1 MDDICLRLLTT
12 SDVERHRQRR
22 SVVTLTDDNDRCV
35 GRVSLISLFLAT
47 PNQSTTTVT
56 TSTAQ
61 SAVTESVTSSPVLLV
76 AERFAET
83 VTFGLLPTVAI
94 IGLVV
99 NGLATFII
107 VGDRSPLSWRL
118 LRCLAVS
125 IDILL
130 LTPLMI
136 VVDVAAYFAVTSTAA
151 LNWLAAVVGFLQY
164 VQPWTLYITAT
175 YVHRLLLDERHRVP
189 PGRRVRCPLAQ
200 LVAMIVVGT
209 VYFTLYVPPV
219 RLMMYRSIASYS
231 ALCTVPLF
239 DQWQLSVGQTASTD
253 PVCYDCLYTL
263 VVYLAPIF
271 PLFYRFRRLVDAVFR
286 RDYQSVAVRS
296 GTALGSWADVV

>member
-1 MDDICLRLLTT
+1 
-12 SDVERHRQRR
+12 
-22 SVVTLTDDNDRCV
+22 
-35 GRVSLISLFLAT
+35 
-47 PNQSTTTVT
+47 
-56 TSTAQ
+56 
-61 SAVTESVTSSPVLLV
+61 
-76 AERFAET
+76 
-83 VTFGLLPTVAI
+83 
-94 IGLVV
+94 
-99 NGLATFII
+99 
-107 VGDRSPLSWRL
+107 
-118 LRCLAVS
+118 
-125 IDILL
+125 
-130 LTPLMI
+130 MI

-253 PVCYDCLYTL
+253 PVYYVCYDCLYTL

-271 PLFYRFRRLVDAVFR
+271 PLFYRYRRLVDAVFR
-286 RDYQSVAVRS
+286 RDYQSVVVRS
-296 GTALGSWADVV
+296 GTALGSWTDVVSVMCGVHIITQCTKSTLLAMRLGEAVATDKYMAAADDVFQLLNVIANVLVVVRPLCHLPVMVVYDRRLRASALRAHATLAAAVLSRLKREESDYSFDDVELDSIVAEDRQVLDDVDHLDDAVHV